1 MMIMDMPAQIIR
13 YENGE
18 LTEEEENE
26 FFQEL
31 VNSGMA
37 WKLQGHYRR
46 RAVDMLMNG
55 EIAPRYTDEMNA
67 VSLGVSSSWS

>member
-1 MMIMDMPAQIIR
+1 MMIMDMPSQIIR

-37 WKLQGHYRR
+37 WKLQGHYGRT
-46 RAVDMLMNG
+46 ATNLIEEGSCN
-55 EIAPRYTDEMNA
+55 EANA
-67 VSLGVSSSWS
+67 N

>member
-1 MMIMDMPAQIIR
+1 MMIMDMPSQIIR

-37 WKLQGHYRR
+37 WKLQGHYGR

>member
-1 MMIMDMPAQIIR
+1 MMIMDMPSQFIR

-37 WKLQGHYRR
+37 WKLQGHYGR
-46 RAVDMLMNG
+46 
-55 EIAPRYTDEMNA
+55 TA
-67 VSLGVSSSWS
+67 VSLIEGGQCNEPDAN